1 MAKVATKDIS
11 GNVLTINFANGEK
24 LVADILRM
32 SPEIRDR
39 LAMHGLSQKLG
50 DAYASAESVAE
61 AAGNAQEAWEN
72 LLRGDWATRATGGIL
87 AEALSRA
94 AGRTVE
100 ECREVLRTMD
110 EKKKRELAK
119 SSPIL
124 DAIAAIRAE
133 RAKGSTIDLAAL
145 F

>member
-1 MAKVATKDIS
+1 MAKVATKSID
-11 GNVLTINFANGEK
+11 GMVLTITFSNGKSLICNGQLLDES
-24 LVADILRM
+24 IW
-32 SPEIRDR
+32 SR
-39 LAMHGLSQKLG
+39 LAMHGLSQKVG
-50 DAYASAESVAE
+50 DSYASAESVAE
-61 AAGNAQEAWEN
+61 AAENAQEAWEN